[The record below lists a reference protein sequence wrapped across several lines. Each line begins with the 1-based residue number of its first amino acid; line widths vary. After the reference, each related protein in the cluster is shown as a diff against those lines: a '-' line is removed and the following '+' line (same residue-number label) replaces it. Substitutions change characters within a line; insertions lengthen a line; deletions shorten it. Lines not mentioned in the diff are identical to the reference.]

1 MDQMKKPALRALI
14 AAALFLLPH
23 AAFAQSGQISGIAR
37 DVSGAALPGV
47 TVEVSGPQLIERVR
61 SAQTDSNGRYQI
73 TSLPVGTYKVTFTLQ
88 GFSVISRD
96 NVQVATDFTA
106 NVNADLKVGDIKETV
121 DVTAEAPTVDVAN
134 ARQQQTFRGEELRDL
149 PTSRNVPS
157 LMALVPGIASSGFN
171 GNICNGGVGVFC
183 SPIIT
188 NFNSHTSANDTDGLA
203 QGRLLVNGMPINS
216 ADTSLIT
223 GQSSGYN
230 ADIANAQ
237 EVSFTL
243 SGSLGESETGGVA
256 INIVPRTGGNRY
268 AGNYF
273 TSYTEPALLRSQ
285 QPDANRRA
293 AESPAQ
299 RPRRQRLVRRPDQLA
314 IGCGSTRCARRQG
327 KESSQTG
334 GAFLRQPER
343 REVRRELRAGHR
355 SWSADLQESVAQHQ
369 HAPHV
374 PGHAEEQVQRLLGR
388 AGHLQNPCDGIVTV
402 VHVA

>member
-1 MDQMKKPALRALI
+1 MKKPVLRALI
-14 AAALFLLPH
+14 AAVLFLLPT
-23 AAFAQSGQISGIAR
+23 AAFAQTGQISGIAR

-61 SAQTDSNGRYQI
+61 SAQTDANGRYQI

-106 NVNADLKVGDIKETV
+106 NVNAELKVGDIKETV

-134 ARQQQTFRGEELRDL
+134 ARQQQTFRGDEIKDL

-171 GNICNGGVGVFC
+171 GNICSGGVGVFC

-188 NFNSHTSANDTDGLA
+188 NFNAHTSTNDTDGLA
-203 QGRLLVNGMPINS
+203 QGRLLVNGMPINA

-237 EVSFTL
+237 EITFTL
-243 SGSLGESETGGVA
+243 SGSLG
-256 INIVPRTGGNRY
+256 
-268 AGNYF
+268 
-273 TSYTEPALLRSQ
+273 
-285 QPDANRRA
+285 
-293 AESPAQ
+293 
-299 RPRRQRLVRRPDQLA
+299 
-314 IGCGSTRCARRQG
+314 
-327 KESSQTG
+327 
-334 GAFLRQPER
+334 
-343 REVRRELRAGHR
+343 
-355 SWSADLQESVAQHQ
+355 
-369 HAPHV
+369 
-374 PGHAEEQVQRLLGR
+374 
-388 AGHLQNPCDGIVTV
+388 
-402 VHVA
+402 